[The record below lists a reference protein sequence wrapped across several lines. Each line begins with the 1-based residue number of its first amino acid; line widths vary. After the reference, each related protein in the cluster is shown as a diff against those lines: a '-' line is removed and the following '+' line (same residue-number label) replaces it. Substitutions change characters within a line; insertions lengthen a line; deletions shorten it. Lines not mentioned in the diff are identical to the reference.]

1 MLSVQIPFV
10 RIQGS
15 QVNSRFTTH
24 GQKWPLGS
32 PGQDRLGWAFMCS
45 GQGCLPL
52 FSPSSLGFTI
62 IIRPLNASLREWVG
76 SGQTQASIKARWPF
90 RD

>member
-32 PGQDRLGWAFMCS
+32 PGQDRLGWAFMCLGARDACLS
-45 GQGCLPL
+45 SLLPL
-52 FSPSSLGFTI
+52 WG
-62 IIRPLNASLREWVG
+62 LR
-76 SGQTQASIKARWPF
+76 S
-90 RD
+90 